1 MTSILKADTIQD
13 TDGNNIINESGNTIT
28 IGASGDTTNIVG
40 TLQNNGAAVGGTN
53 TPAFSAKMSGTQTIS
68 HNTETKVQ
76 YDTEVF
82 DTDSAY
88 DHSTNYRFT
97 PQTAGK
103 YLITH
108 MLYLDGQGQ
117 GNLRIYSARIAKNG
131 TLVAI
136 SGDDKATGYQNNGVE
151 CVTTIVEMNGSSDY
165 VEAFCYQYTQD
176 SSTSPAGGSDVYNAL
191 FTGHKLIT

>member
-1 MTSILKADTIQD
+1 MANGTLKVSNIQTS
-13 TDGNNIINESGNTIT
+13 SGSGTIT
-28 IGASGDTTNIVG
+28 LGQSGETINIPSGCTITNSGTQTGFGGA
-40 TLQNNGAAVGGTN
+40 N
-53 TPAFSAKMSGTQTIS
+53 TPAFSAKMSGSQTIS

-176 SSTSPAGGSDVYNAL
+176 SSTSSAGGSDVYNAL